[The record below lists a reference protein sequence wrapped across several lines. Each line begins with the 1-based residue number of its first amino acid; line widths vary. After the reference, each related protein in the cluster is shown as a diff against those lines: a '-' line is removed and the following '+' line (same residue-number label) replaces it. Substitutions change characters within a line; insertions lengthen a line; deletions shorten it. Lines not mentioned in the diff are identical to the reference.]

1 MAQTPTI
8 IGQNK
13 PDAGVLTTLLSLG
26 STEQAQFS
34 VYVCN
39 QSDSLEEITIGL
51 LRATESE
58 TDATYIAF
66 KTPMIGNSVLAF
78 AGLFLNSGDQV
89 KIISENGT
97 ASFTA
102 TGMIYT

>member
-13 PDAGVLTTLLSLG
+13 PDAGVLTTLLAIG
-26 STEQAQFS
+26 PTQQAQFS
-34 VYVCN
+34 VFVCN
-39 QSDSLEEITIGL
+39 QNSEIDEITVSL
-51 LRATESE
+51 LRATEAES
-58 TDATYIAF
+58 DATYIAF
-66 KTPMIGNSVLAF
+66 NTPMIGNSVIAF

-89 KIISENGT
+89 RVISKNGT
-97 ASFTA
+97 SSFNA